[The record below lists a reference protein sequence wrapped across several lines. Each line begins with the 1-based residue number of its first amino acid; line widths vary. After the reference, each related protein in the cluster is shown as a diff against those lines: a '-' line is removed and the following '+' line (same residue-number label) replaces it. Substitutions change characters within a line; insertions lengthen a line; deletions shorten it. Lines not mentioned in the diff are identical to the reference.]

1 MRRVKDRMVYLG
13 LREIRMIVGIVG
25 AILSFF
31 LFVNG
36 FAALR
41 RPLDELVKYD
51 PLGKRLL
58 ERRGEKFTLRMYRLF
73 GLAMLALGLVAGYA
87 SVYRLMGA

>member
-1 MRRVKDRMVYLG
+1 MVYLG

-31 LFVNG
+31 LFVHG

>member
-1 MRRVKDRMVYLG
+1 
-13 LREIRMIVGIVG
+13 MIVSIVG
-25 AILSFF
+25 AILSF
-31 LFVNG
+31 LLLVNG

-51 PLGKRLL
+51 PLGRRLL

-73 GLAMLALGLVAGYA
+73 GLAMVALGLVAGYA
-87 SVYRLMGA
+87 SIYRLIGN

>member
-1 MRRVKDRMVYLG
+1 MVYLRV
-13 LREIRMIVGIVG
+13 REIHMFIGIVG
-25 AILSFF
+25 VILSFF
-31 LFVNG
+31 LLVNG

-87 SVYRLMGA
+87 SIYRLMGM